1 MCNIIQDKTANFCIK
16 FFMYAFINLGSDQ
29 DVNELNKITIMH
41 TEISNRSIT
50 VNSDYKLKLF

>member
-1 MCNIIQDKTANFCIK
+1 
-16 FFMYAFINLGSDQ
+16 MYAFINLGSDQ

-50 VNSDYKLKLF
+50 FQLIQITN